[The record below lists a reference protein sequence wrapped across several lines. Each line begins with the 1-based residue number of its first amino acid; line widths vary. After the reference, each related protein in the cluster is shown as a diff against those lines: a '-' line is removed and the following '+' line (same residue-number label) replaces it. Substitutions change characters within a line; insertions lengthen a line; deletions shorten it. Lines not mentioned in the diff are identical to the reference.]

1 MAPRNQVERGKSV
14 EIERNEQ
21 NAHQTPHRWNEEV
34 NRGGSPEARGSSTW
48 RGRRIIIIGA
58 RRDTALDEMTAD
70 DETWR
75 RVLCSLCTALV
86 DAGFNGT
93 VVRRCGSRPGWL
105 SSWLPRSVCGEE
117 AAGGSTMGVSGR
129 RFHDRYA
136 PELTF
141 SGVKTLSRGA
151 TTRHLPAA
159 TRTCQPV
166 TAQPS
171 TTPCNQVLI
180 GNPQLAFPSSAQL
193 ILPTPVPT
201 PFPTLS
207 VPLPPR
213 ISPYRLYP
221 PSASSSS
228 SSTRTRSR
236 RPPVSPWSLRVY
248 SVYTFSLSLSFSFS
262 FSLPS
267 TTTSSSFHLDGTFS
281 VLLLAPLTASSDD
294 PVRCPC
300 VRLSFLVGRRSVF
313 FLLALDSSPPDII
326 ALAFQIVF
334 VPPLLHF

>member
-1 MAPRNQVERGKSV
+1 M
-14 EIERNEQ
+14 
-21 NAHQTPHRWNEEV
+21 
-34 NRGGSPEARGSSTW
+34 
-48 RGRRIIIIGA
+48 
-58 RRDTALDEMTAD
+58 
-70 DETWR
+70 
-75 RVLCSLCTALV
+75 
-86 DAGFNGT
+86 
-93 VVRRCGSRPGWL
+93 RRCGSRPGWL

-159 TRTCQPV
+159 TRTWQPV

-171 TTPCNQVLI
+171 TTPWNQVLI
-180 GNPQLAFPSSAQL
+180 GNPELAFPSSAQL

-213 ISPYRLYP
+213 ISPYRVYP
-221 PSASSSS
+221 P

-248 SVYTFSLSLSFSFS
+248 SVSTFFLSLSLPLRRPPPPL
-262 FSLPS
+262 LPS
-267 TTTSSSFHLDGTFS
+267 TWTKRSPFYFW
-281 VLLLAPLTASSDD
+281 LL
-294 PVRCPC
+294 
-300 VRLSFLVGRRSVF
+300 
-313 FLLALDSSPPDII
+313 
-326 ALAFQIVF
+326 
-334 VPPLLHF
+334 

>member
-221 PSASSSS
+221 PSASS
-228 SSTRTRSR
+228 TRTRSR

-262 FSLPS
+262 LPS
-267 TTTSSSFHLDGTFS
+267 PTTTTSSSFHLDGTFS
-281 VLLLAPLTASSDD
+281 VLLLALLTASSDD

-300 VRLSFLVGRRSVF
+300 VRLSFLVGRCSVF

>member
-1 MAPRNQVERGKSV
+1 
-14 EIERNEQ
+14 
-21 NAHQTPHRWNEEV
+21 
-34 NRGGSPEARGSSTW
+34 
-48 RGRRIIIIGA
+48 
-58 RRDTALDEMTAD
+58 
-70 DETWR
+70 
-75 RVLCSLCTALV
+75 
-86 DAGFNGT
+86 
-93 VVRRCGSRPGWL
+93 
-105 SSWLPRSVCGEE
+105 
-117 AAGGSTMGVSGR
+117 MGVSGR

-159 TRTCQPV
+159 TRTWQPV

-171 TTPCNQVLI
+171 TTPWNQVLI
-180 GNPQLAFPSSAQL
+180 GNPELAFPSSAQL

-213 ISPYRLYP
+213 ISPYRVYP
-221 PSASSSS
+221 P

-248 SVYTFSLSLSFSFS
+248 SVSTFSLSLLLSLSFSP
-262 FSLPS
+262 PS
-267 TTTSSSFHLDGTFS
+267 PTTTTSSSFHLDKTFS